1 MPEKSIYFPK
11 LGQPITYTIG
21 KNAADNFAI
30 LDLAEPHHIWFHVE
44 GSPSS
49 HVIAAVPSN
58 FQTVADK
65 KTILSIV
72 KQGAVLC
79 KQHSTSAS
87 DKKVPIMYAHVA
99 NVQKHDHIVGSVIAS
114 KYKTVVL

>member
-11 LGQPITYTIG
+11 LGQDIKYTIG

-49 HVIAAVPSN
+49 HVIAEVP
-58 FQTVADK
+58 ADYHTAFNK
-65 KTILSIV
+65 KNILGIV
-72 KQGAVLC
+72 KQGAILC

-87 DKKVPIMYAHVA
+87 AKNVSIMYSEVA
-99 NVQKHDHIVGSVIAS
+99 NVQKHEHIVGTVIVPT
-114 KYKTVVL
+114 YKTVMI

>member
-11 LGQPITYTIG
+11 LGQDITYTIG

-30 LDLAEPHHIWFHVE
+30 IDLAEPHHIWFHVE
-44 GSPSS
+44 GKPSS
-49 HVIAAVPSN
+49 HIIAAVPSDL
-58 FQTVADK
+58 QTMTDK

-87 DKKVPIMYAHVA
+87 DKKVSIMYALVA
-99 NVQKHDHIVGSVIAS
+99 NVQKQDHIMGSVLVPT
-114 KYKTVVL
+114 YKTVVI

>member
-11 LGQPITYTIG
+11 LGQDIKYTIG

-49 HVIAAVPSN
+49 HVIAEVPADYHT
-58 FQTVADK
+58 FDK

-79 KQHSTSAS
+79 KQHSTSSSA
-87 DKKVPIMYAHVA
+87 KKVSIMYSEVT
-99 NVQKHDHIVGSVIAS
+99 NVQKHEHIVGTVIVPT
-114 KYKTVVL
+114 YKTVVI